1 MKNRQLKNRQVQS
14 LRRWNLKKTEKGNYL
29 SELPHEPLSIT
40 NFYSRSPKMKGADTN
55 LYRELV
61 DWRKV
66 VLVLGV
72 EQTLVKPQAGE
83 RHSPS
88 RKRGHSSVPAMRL
101 SF

>member
-1 MKNRQLKNRQVQS
+1 M
-14 LRRWNLKKTEKGNYL
+14 
-29 SELPHEPLSIT
+29 
-40 NFYSRSPKMKGADTN
+40 NFYLFSPKRKGADAN
-55 LYRELV
+55 LYKELV

-83 RHSPS
+83 RHSP
-88 RKRGHSSVPAMRL
+88 RNRGHRSVPAMRL